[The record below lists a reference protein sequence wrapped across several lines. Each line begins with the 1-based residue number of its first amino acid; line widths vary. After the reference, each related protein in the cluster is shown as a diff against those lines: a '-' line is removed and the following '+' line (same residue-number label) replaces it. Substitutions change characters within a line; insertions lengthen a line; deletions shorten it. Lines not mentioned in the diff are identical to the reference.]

1 MQGPSWRG
9 AAWPREEESGPG
21 LPSLSPPTQAES
33 LPPSLAQS
41 RSFARQPGE
50 LWPVALCSR
59 RSAAT
64 MYVCRAAWQ
73 ALAARLA
80 SVSST
85 ATLLRKRAPL
95 RQMSSGSV
103 PGSSGENLIYYLF
116 AGVACTAGGYYAYR
130 TVTSDKKRYNER
142 IHAIQQSNTAEWKPK
157 PWPPQRDELETAED
171 TEASEQA
178 TEAPTEEAEALTAD
192 ESTEQNE
199 RSMVSTEA
207 EGEKESPVADAS
219 SAVEEAQQEA
229 TASLEAAQVQAV
241 GEDLD
246 VAAPSAHEDN
256 IDSIQEGTASAAQE
270 MPDQEA
276 VEDESGQDSEAS
288 SATTRSQEIPKDS

>member
-1 MQGPSWRG
+1 MRNRCLLPWLNP
-9 AAWPREEESGPG
+9 AA
-21 LPSLSPPTQAES
+21 SLC
-33 LPPSLAQS
+33 
-41 RSFARQPGE
+41 
-50 LWPVALCSR
+50 PVAPCSR

-85 ATLLRKRAPL
+85 ATLLRKHAPL

-130 TVTSDKKRYNER
+130 TIKSDKKRYNER

-157 PWPPQRDELETAED
+157 PWPPQCDELETAEV

-178 TEAPTEEAEALTAD
+178 TEVPTEEAGGLTAD

-199 RSMVSTEA
+199 GSMVSTEA
-207 EGEKESPVADAS
+207 EGQKESPVADAS
-219 SAVEEAQQEA
+219 SAVEEARQEA
-229 TASLEAAQVQAV
+229 TASLEAAQMQVV
-241 GEDLD
+241 GEGLD

-256 IDSIQEGTASAAQE
+256 VDGIQEGTASAAQE
-270 MPDQEA
+270 MPDASSRNQEA
-276 VEDESGQDSEAS
+276 VEGESGQDSEAS
-288 SATTRSQEIPKDS
+288 SATTGSQEILKDS

>member
-1 MQGPSWRG
+1 
-9 AAWPREEESGPG
+9 
-21 LPSLSPPTQAES
+21 
-33 LPPSLAQS
+33 
-41 RSFARQPGE
+41 
-50 LWPVALCSR
+50 
-59 RSAAT
+59 

-80 SVSST
+80 GVSST
-85 ATLLRKRAPL
+85 AALLRQHAPL
-95 RQMSSGSV
+95 RQMSSGSI
-103 PGSSGENLIYYLF
+103 PGSSGENLIYCLF

-130 TVTSDKKRYNER
+130 TIKSDKKRYNER

-157 PWPPQRDELETAED
+157 PWPPQGDELEMAEV

-178 TEAPTEEAEALTAD
+178 TEVPTEEAVALTAD

-199 RSMVSTEA
+199 GSMVSTGA

-219 SAVEEAQQEA
+219 SAVEA
-229 TASLEAAQVQAV
+229 TASLEAAQMQEVV
-241 GEDLD
+241 GEGLD

-256 IDSIQEGTASAAQE
+256 VDSIQEGTASAAQE
-270 MPDQEA
+270 MPGTSSRNQEA

-288 SATTRSQEIPKDS
+288 SATTGSQEIPKDS

>member
-1 MQGPSWRG
+1 
-9 AAWPREEESGPG
+9 
-21 LPSLSPPTQAES
+21 
-33 LPPSLAQS
+33 
-41 RSFARQPGE
+41 
-50 LWPVALCSR
+50 
-59 RSAAT
+59 
-64 MYVCRAAWQ
+64 MYVCRAARQ

-80 SVSST
+80 SASST
-85 ATLLRKRAPL
+85 ASLLGQRAPL
-95 RQMSSGSV
+95 RQMSSGSN
-103 PGSSGENLIYYLF
+103 PGSSGENLIYFLF

-157 PWPPQRDELETAED
+157 PWPPQGDELEAAED

-178 TEAPTEEAEALTAD
+178 TEAPTEEADALTAD

-229 TASLEAAQVQAV
+229 TASLEAAQVQVV

-246 VAAPSAHEDN
+246 VAAGSAHEDN
-256 IDSIQEGTASAAQE
+256 VDRIQEGTASAAQE
-270 MPDQEA
+270 MPDASSRNQEA
-276 VEDESGQDSEAS
+276 IEDESEQDSEAS
-288 SATTRSQEIPKDS
+288 SATTGSQEIPKDS

>member
-1 MQGPSWRG
+1 
-9 AAWPREEESGPG
+9 
-21 LPSLSPPTQAES
+21 
-33 LPPSLAQS
+33 
-41 RSFARQPGE
+41 
-50 LWPVALCSR
+50 
-59 RSAAT
+59 

-85 ATLLRKRAPL
+85 ASLLGKRAPL
-95 RQMSSGSV
+95 RQMSSGSD

-116 AGVACTAGGYYAYR
+116 AGAACTAGGYYAYR

-157 PWPPQRDELETAED
+157 PWPPQCDELETAED

-178 TEAPTEEAEALTAD
+178 TEAPTEEADALTAD

-229 TASLEAAQVQAV
+229 TASLEAAQVQEVV

-246 VAAPSAHEDN
+246 VAAASAHEDN
-256 IDSIQEGTASAAQE
+256 VDSIQEGTASAAQE
-270 MPDQEA
+270 MPDTSSRNQEA
-276 VEDESGQDSEAS
+276 VEDESRQDSEAS
-288 SATTRSQEIPKDS
+288 SATTGSQEIPKDS

>member
-1 MQGPSWRG
+1 
-9 AAWPREEESGPG
+9 
-21 LPSLSPPTQAES
+21 
-33 LPPSLAQS
+33 
-41 RSFARQPGE
+41 
-50 LWPVALCSR
+50 
-59 RSAAT
+59 

-85 ATLLRKRAPL
+85 ATLLRKHAPL

-130 TVTSDKKRYNER
+130 TITSDKKRYNER

-157 PWPPQRDELETAED
+157 PWPPQRDELEIAEV

-178 TEAPTEEAEALTAD
+178 TEALTEEAEALTAD

-207 EGEKESPVADAS
+207 EVEKESPVADAS
-219 SAVEEAQQEA
+219 SAVEAAQQEA
-229 TASLEAAQVQAV
+229 TASLEAAQVQEVV
-241 GEDLD
+241 GEGLD
-246 VAAPSAHEDN
+246 VAAASAHEDN
-256 IDSIQEGTASAAQE
+256 VDSIQEGTASAAQE
-270 MPDQEA
+270 MPDTSSRNQEA
-276 VEDESGQDSEAS
+276 VEDESGQNAEAS
-288 SATTRSQEIPKDS
+288 SATTGSQEIPKDS